1 MATSSTII
9 LTIVQKVRLVA
20 EDITTSKIMNT
31 ETITVHFLLD
41 SRIELKLSFRQKRLH
56 RINKYT
62 TANVQNDV
70 YIGLNL
76 GKHIS

>member
-62 TANVQNDV
+62 AVNVQNDV
-70 YIGLNL
+70 YVGLNL
-76 GKHIS
+76 CKHIS

>member
-76 GKHIS
+76 CKHIS